1 MLKGKFG
8 PGFVIAAAFI
18 GPGTVT
24 TCSLAGANFGYS
36 LLWAIL
42 FAIFTAII
50 LQEMSARLGFISR
63 KGLGQIIREEF
74 HNKFLRYSSVILI
87 VAAIGFGCAAFEAG
101 NLIGGAL
108 GLESIAGL
116 SRGIWAFL
124 IALVAFVL
132 LWRGSYAVVEKFL
145 VGLVFIMSLAFI
157 ATMVIVRPQISYILK
172 GLFFPRLSGNSYY
185 FVIALI
191 GTTVVPYNLFL
202 HSSIAHKKWD
212 GHQGLKFLRQDI
224 FLAIPIGGLIS
235 CAIII
240 TASATFFGQGIEIK
254 DAGTMAI
261 QLEPFLGKAAK
272 IFFAIGL
279 FAAGLSSSITAPY
292 AAAYATCGALGWEED
307 VKGLRFRIVWLIVL
321 ISGTLVSL
329 LKIRPIAAIIFA
341 QAANGVLL
349 PIIAVFLLIVMNNK
363 KLLADKVNHLWQ
375 NVLGWAVV
383 IIAIGLGLMNIL
395 RAIGQWR

>member
-1 MLKGKFG
+1 MLKGRFG

-24 TCSLAGANFGYS
+24 TCSLAGADFGYS

-116 SRGIWAFL
+116 SRGIWALL

-145 VGLVFIMSLAFI
+145 VGLVFIMSIAFI
-157 ATMVIVRPQISYILK
+157 ATMVIVKPNIVQLVS
-172 GLFFPRLSGNSYY
+172 GLFVPHLSARSYY

-212 GHQGLKFLRQDI
+212 RHQGLKFLRQDI

-240 TASATFFGQGIEIK
+240 TASAAFFGQGIEIK

-279 FAAGLSSSITAPY
+279 FAAGMSSSITAPY
-292 AAAYATCGALGWEED
+292 AAAYATSGALGWEED
-307 VKGLRFRIVWLIVL
+307 VKGFRFRIVWLIVL

-363 KLLADKVNHLWQ
+363 KLLADKVNRLWQ
-375 NVLGWAVV
+375 NVLGWVV
-383 IIAIGLGLMNIL
+383 VLIAIGLGLVNIL
-395 RAIGQWR
+395 KAFSIIR

>member
-1 MLKGKFG
+1 MLKGRFG

-24 TCSLAGANFGYS
+24 TCSLAGADFGYS

-42 FAIFTAII
+42 FAVFTAII

-74 HNKFLRYSSVILI
+74 QNKFLRYGSVILI

-116 SRGIWAFL
+116 SRSIWALL
-124 IALVAFVL
+124 ITLVAFVL

-172 GLFFPRLSGNSYY
+172 GLFFPRLPGNSYY

-202 HSSIAHKKWD
+202 HSSIAHKKWA

-240 TASATFFGQGIEIK
+240 TASAAFFGQGIEIK
-254 DAGTMAI
+254 NAGTMAI

-279 FAAGLSSSITAPY
+279 FAAGMSSSITAPY
-292 AAAYATCGALGWEED
+292 AAAYATSGALGWEEN
-307 VKGLRFRIVWLIVL
+307 VKGFRFRIVWLIVL
-321 ISGTLVSL
+321 LSGTLISL

-363 KLLADKVNHLWQ
+363 KLLADKVNRLWQ
-375 NVLGWAVV
+375 NVLGWVV
-383 IIAIGLGLMNIL
+383 VLIAIGLGLVNIL
-395 RAIGQWR
+395 KAFKVIR